1 MIRSVRPSRA
11 LGLVI
16 MLAIAGSTTRAR
28 ADDPKN
34 ACFDS
39 YEQAQR
45 LRKSN
50 KLRASREK
58 LVQCAMATCPDF
70 IRKDCAQWAGE
81 VDAAMGSI
89 VVSTKGTRAAPGE
102 STRVFVDGERVADA
116 IDGAPIAVD
125 PGEHVVRCE
134 VGSRFI
140 EQKVK
145 IEAKQQVPVVLDFGE
160 SKSDASPPPAP
171 QPSGESR
178 GPSPITWVLGGVA
191 IAGVASFIAFGLSGK
206 ADESCAPNCSRG
218 QVDSLR
224 REYLLADVS
233 LVIALAAAG
242 GALYFAFASR
252 PAAPR
257 ADAPRSLR
265 VAVKP
270 LARGA
275 FFGAE
280 LGF

>member
-1 MIRSVRPSRA
+1 MTPSARPNSP
-11 LGLVI
+11 LGLLLV
-16 MLAIAGSTTRAR
+16 LAIAGTAATAR
-28 ADDPKN
+28 ADDSKG
-34 ACFDS
+34 ACFDA

-58 LVQCAMATCPDF
+58 LAQCAAAACPDF
-70 IRKDCAQWAGE
+70 IRKDCTQWASE
-81 VDAAMGSI
+81 VDAAMASI

-102 STRVFVDGERVADA
+102 PTHVFVDGERVADA

-134 VGSRFI
+134 VGSRFV

-145 IEAKQQVPVVLDFGE
+145 VDEKQQVPVVLDFGE
-160 SKSDASPPPAP
+160 PKPDAPPP
-171 QPSGESR
+171 QPPPPKVESR
-178 GPSPITWVLGGVA
+178 GLSPMTWVLGGVA
-191 IAGVASFIAFGLSGK
+191 IAGVASFVAFGLSGK

-224 REYLLADVS
+224 REYLFADVS
-233 LVIALAAAG
+233 LAVALVATG
-242 GALYFAFASR
+242 GALYFAFAPR
-252 PAAPR
+252 PATPR
-257 ADAPRSLR
+257 AEAPRSLR

-270 LARGA
+270 IARGA
-275 FFGAE
+275 FVGAV

>member
-1 MIRSVRPSRA
+1 MTRSARSNFA
-11 LGLVI
+11 LCLVLMLVI
-16 MLAIAGSTTRAR
+16 ARTAGTAR
-28 ADDPKN
+28 ADDSKG
-34 ACFDS
+34 ACFDA

-58 LVQCAMATCPDF
+58 LAQCAAAACPDF
-70 IRKDCAQWAGE
+70 IRKDCTQWASE
-81 VDAAMGSI
+81 VDASMASL
-89 VVSTKGTRAAPGE
+89 VVSTKGTRAEAGGP
-102 STRVFVDGERVADA
+102 TRVFVDGERVADA

-134 VGSRFI
+134 VGSRFV

-145 IEAKQQVPVVLDFGE
+145 VDEKQRVPVVLDFGE
-160 SKSDASPPPAP
+160 PKPDAPPP
-171 QPSGESR
+171 QPPPPMVESR
-178 GPSPITWVLGGVA
+178 GLSPMTWVLGGVA
-191 IAGVASFIAFGLSGK
+191 IAGVASFVAFGLSGK

-218 QVDSLR
+218 QADSLR
-224 REYLLADVS
+224 REYLFADVS
-233 LVIALAAAG
+233 LAVALVATG

-252 PAAPR
+252 PATAR
-257 ADAPRSLR
+257 AEAPRSLR

-270 LARGA
+270 ITRGA
-275 FFGAE
+275 FVGAE